1 MCTCSGSCSCN
12 SSIIPK
18 GPQGNTGQTGPQGPQ
33 GIQGPQGETGDQG
46 DQGLRGIQGK
56 SGLQGYFPEYDTG
69 WVDLLG
75 FEFLNNPLWPSTNM
89 PKPQVRRI
97 NRTLYFR
104 GNVWIPLGEDSNPN
118 TLATP
123 NPSNSSA
130 NNNGYFYNKSAKT
143 YTGSSPAGCNIT
155 DESVITFNKDSPV
168 IPSSVLDGNSLDNSY
183 TIKIV
188 GRRRIGL
195 WNEGLTEVGNTNAIL
210 NTYLNV
216 VISPTGKLII
226 GTENDVETPPEDIA
240 VSGLNS
246 LRFIISRIQVN
257 QYGYKYNFGID
268 SLLHSTSLG
277 SGTSPNI
284 RESFPTFFTSENS
297 TNVYGFSCDAT
308 LASQLGGFY
317 FPIDGLIAHLEQIT
331 PATISTVPI
340 ISVKTNTHLTA
351 SCGNITT
358 LGNGTPY
365 YKGVCYFEGS
375 SGDPTVSDSY
385 ILSTNPSE
393 LVIGDI
399 EVTELLPSTSY
410 RFRSFVVTQIGTFYS
425 SAVTGTTPA

>member
-18 GPQGNTGQTGPQGPQ
+18 GPQGNTGQTGPQGPI
-33 GIQGPQGETGDQG
+33 GPQGPQGETGDQG

-75 FEFLNNPLWPSTNM
+75 FEFLNPGVWPTDDM

-104 GNVWIPLGEDSNPN
+104 GNVIIPLGENTNPN
-118 TLATP
+118 QLAIPDPAGTEV
-123 NPSNSSA
+123 NA
-130 NNNGYFYNKSAKT
+130 ELYFYNKSAKT
-143 YTGSSPAGCNIT
+143 YTGTSPSGCLLNSAGTIT
-155 DESVITFNKDSPV
+155 FRNNQSVIPT
-168 IPSSVLDGNSLDNSY
+168 SVLDGSSIDTAYS
-183 TIKIV
+183 IKVI

-195 WNEGLTEVGNTNAIL
+195 WNEGLTERSTSTNAVL

-216 VISPTGKLII
+216 VIDPNGKLKV
-226 GTENDVETPPEDIA
+226 GTELDVENTPTIPT
-240 VSGLNS
+240 VSGINS
-246 LRFIISRIQVN
+246 LRFIISNIKQGE
-257 QYGYKYNFGID
+257 YGYRYNENFTSGD
-268 SLLHSTSLG
+268 AYLHTTSDA
-277 SGTSPNI
+277 TSPTPFP
-284 RESFPTFFTSENS
+284 EFPTSDNQSALYSFDCN
-297 TNVYGFSCDAT
+297 AT
-308 LASQLGGFY
+308 EEEQLGGFY

-331 PATISTVPI
+331 PATISTVPTI
-340 ISVKTNTHLTA
+340 IVKTNTHLTA
-351 SCGNITT
+351 SCFSITT

-375 SGDPTVSDSY
+375 SGSPTVSDSY

-399 EVTELLPSTSY
+399 EVTELLPNTSY